1 MFFKDII
8 GQDDVKRRLIESVKN
23 GHIAHAQLFEGND
36 GAGALPL
43 ALAYARYIQCTHRGE
58 DDACGEC
65 PSCRQMT
72 ALMHPDV
79 HSVFPIANKKQKK
92 EPVCDDYIAE
102 WRNYVGE
109 TPYPSAES
117 CQQFLATGNSQP
129 LIYVHEAREIIRK
142 LSLKSFESEYKIMI
156 IWQAHLMNDA
166 CSNAILKLLEEPF
179 DRTLFLLVS
188 DRPENI
194 LETIRSRTQRIK
206 VPPLTTDAIATALQ
220 QGEGLDPQTA
230 NAVAHS
236 ASGNYLK
243 ALETIQLSEEREHF
257 FELFVT
263 LMRQAYARQVKALKK
278 WSEEVAA
285 LGRESE
291 KRFIGYCQ
299 QMMRESFIYNQHRPE
314 LNYTRPEEDRFLS
327 RFAPFINATN
337 IEELTE
343 LFRLAERDIAQNANG
358 KIVFFDV
365 AVQVIILI
373 RKGNQPA

>member
-8 GQDDVKRRLIESVKN
+8 GQEEVKRRLIETVKS
-23 GHIAHAQLFEGND
+23 GHMAHAQLFAGSD

-43 ALAYARYIQCTHRGE
+43 ALAYARYILCTHRGD

-65 PSCRQMT
+65 PSCRQISS
-72 ALMHPDV
+72 LMHPDL
-79 HSVFPIANKKQKK
+79 HFVFPIANKKQRK

-102 WRNYVGE
+102 WRDYLK
-109 TPYPSAES
+109 TTAYPSADGW
-117 CQQFLATGNSQP
+117 QQFLATGNSQP

-142 LSLKSFESEYKIMI
+142 LSLKSFESDYKIMI

-179 DRTLFLLVS
+179 DKTMFLLVS

-194 LETIRSRTQRIK
+194 LETIRSRTQRTLI
-206 VPPLTTDAIATALQ
+206 PPLPTETIATALQ
-220 QGEGLDPQTA
+220 QGQGLDAQTA
-230 NAVAHS
+230 NAVAHTATGS
-236 ASGNYLK
+236 YLK
-243 ALETIQLSEEREHF
+243 ALETVQLSEEREHF

-263 LMRQAYARQVKALKK
+263 LMRKAYARQVKELKK

-299 QMMRESFIYNQHRPE
+299 QMMRESFIYNLHRPE
-314 LNYTRPEEDRFLS
+314 LDYVRPEEEQFLS
-327 RFAPFINATN
+327 RFAPFINAAN
-337 IEELTE
+337 IEELSE

-373 RKGNQPA
+373 RKGQPST

>member
-1 MFFKDII
+1 M
-8 GQDDVKRRLIESVKN
+8 
-23 GHIAHAQLFEGND
+23 
-36 GAGALPL
+36 
-43 ALAYARYIQCTHRGE
+43 
-58 DDACGEC
+58 
-65 PSCRQMT
+65 
-72 ALMHPDV
+72 
-79 HSVFPIANKKQKK
+79 
-92 EPVCDDYIAE
+92 
-102 WRNYVGE
+102 GE

-117 CQQFLATGNSQP
+117 WQQFLATGNSQP

-230 NAVAHS
+230 NAIAHS

-285 LGRESE
+285 VGRESE

-327 RFAPFINATN
+327 RFAPFINAAN